1 MWQPIRTAILL
12 FSAVTLLTGIVYPLV
27 VTGLAQ
33 ALFARQA
40 NGSLIKIGEGK
51 TASELVGQPFSEARY
66 FWGRPSATM
75 PAAYNGASSAGS
87 NLGPSNP
94 ALEEAVRKRVATLR
108 SADPGNRLP
117 IPVDLVTASGSGLD
131 PHISPAAA
139 LYQVP
144 RVSKSRGI
152 DEGKCA
158 ELVRM
163 HIQDRQFGI
172 FGEPTVNVL
181 HLNVALDVDL
191 DPPSKN
197 KESR

>member
-1 MWQPIRTAILL
+1 VKGMIMWQPIRTALLL
-12 FSAVTLLTGIVYPLV
+12 FSVITLLTGIIYPLV

-33 ALFARQA
+33 VLFPRQA
-40 NGSLIKIGEGK
+40 NGSLIEIKKEK
-51 TASELVGQPFSEARY
+51 TVSLLVGQPFSEAQY

-75 PAAYNGASSAGS
+75 PVAYNGASSLGS

-94 ALEEAVRKRVATLR
+94 TLEEAVWKRIAVLR
-108 SADPGNRLP
+108 SADPENMFP
-117 IPVDLVTASGSGLD
+117 VPVDLVTASGSGLD

-144 RVSKSRGI
+144 RVAKARGI
-152 DEGKCA
+152 DTGKVA
-158 ELVRM
+158 EIVRT

-181 HLNVALDVDL
+181 RLNMALDAL
-191 DPPSKN
+191 
-197 KESR
+197 R